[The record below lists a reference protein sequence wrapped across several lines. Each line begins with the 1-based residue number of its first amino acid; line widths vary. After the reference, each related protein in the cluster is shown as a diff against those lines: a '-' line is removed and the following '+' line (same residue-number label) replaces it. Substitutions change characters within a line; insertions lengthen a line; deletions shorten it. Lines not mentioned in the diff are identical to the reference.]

1 MARLVRIIAAL
12 SALALAAAL
21 LAAPA
26 AGGRDRRPDP
36 KARSARPAIVRGT
49 DGASAGDRP
58 TSLGVL
64 SRGSRPAASAPRAS
78 AGAPRPRAPQVLL
91 GFDALTDPSARPSD
105 TIGAIGETFIVTAV
119 NTQVA
124 VYDRAGTQVL
134 APRQLD
140 SLHPGSLG
148 RFDFD
153 PKVVYDQYRDTFVL
167 VYLVQEDSP
176 RLSRIIAVAIPDAT
190 ATDTATWCATSFK
203 GDLVPG
209 KPVLWADYP
218 GLGYDE
224 DRVTITTNQFTFP
237 SSRGRFEHAQVIS
250 VAKSQLYDCTKDVRP
265 TVFAGTATTDP
276 NGVPAFTLQPAQT
289 VDLPAA
295 SQLLVSVQLAGRR
308 SYLVLWRI
316 KSTPRGLRLLSG
328 TVGIGRTIFPPPGTQ
343 SGDNGANPDTWWDA
357 GDDRLISAFYD
368 ADANRLYAAHA
379 VGRDLRP
386 DTATGG
392 YLEAVVRW
400 YEVAP
405 RGVLNRSTVPRKGFV
420 GAPEVDTGWPSV
432 ATDGSGNL
440 FVTYSRASAIT
451 GEFLSA
457 WVAEIPP
464 GSTAPT
470 QQLLTA
476 GIATYDRDPGV
487 DRWGDFTGINRDPLN
502 PAVLA
507 TFNQYA
513 VNATTWQQ
521 VVHLV
526 THG

>member
-1 MARLVRIIAAL
+1 MARLVRTIAVS

-26 AGGRDRRPDP
+26 AGGRDRSADP
-36 KARSARPAIVRGT
+36 RARVARAAIVS
-49 DGASAGDRP
+49 GADAVAAQARP

-64 SRGSRPAASAPRAS
+64 SRRSRPPASGHRAAAVPS
-78 AGAPRPRAPQVLL
+78 PRAPQALL
-91 GFDALTDPSARPSD
+91 GFDALTDPAARPSD
-105 TIGAIGETFIVTAV
+105 TIGALGDTFVVTAV

-140 SLHPGSLG
+140 TLHPGSTG
-148 RFDFD
+148 RFEFD
-153 PKVVYDQYRDTFVL
+153 PKVVYDQYLDTFVL

-176 RLSRIIAVAIPDAT
+176 RLSRIFAVAIPDAT
-190 ATDTATWCATSFK
+190 AADPSTWCATSFK

-209 KPVLWADYP
+209 QPVLWADYP

-224 DRVTITTNQFTFP
+224 DRVTVTTNQFTFP
-237 SSRGRFEHAQVIS
+237 SSQGRFEHAQVLSI
-250 VAKSQLYDCTKDVRP
+250 AKSQLYDCAVEVRP
-265 TVFAGTATTDP
+265 RVFAGSSTTDP

-289 VDLPAA
+289 VDLPAG

-308 SYLVLWRI
+308 SYLVVWRI
-316 KSTPRGLRLLSG
+316 KSTPKGLRLLSG
-328 TVGIGRTIFPPPGTQ
+328 TVPIGRTRFPLPGTQ
-343 SGDNGANPDTWWDA
+343 GGGQTPDTLWDA
-357 GDDRLISAFYD
+357 GDERLINAFYD
-368 ADANRLYAAHA
+368 ADANRLYTAHA
-379 VGRDLRP
+379 VFRDLVP
-386 DTATGG
+386 DTITGG
-392 YLEAVVRW
+392 YPETVVRW
-400 YEVAP
+400 YELVP
-405 RGVLNRSTVPRKGFV
+405 KGVLDGTEVTRKGFV
-420 GAPEVDTGWPSV
+420 GVPEADAGWPSV

-440 FVTYSRASAIT
+440 FVTYNRASQPR

-464 GSTAPT
+464 GTTAPT

-476 GIATYDRDPGV
+476 GIATYDRDPGI
-487 DRWGDFTGINRDPLN
+487 DRWGDFTGINRDPVN
-502 PAVLA
+502 PAVVA

-521 VVHLV
+521 VVHFV